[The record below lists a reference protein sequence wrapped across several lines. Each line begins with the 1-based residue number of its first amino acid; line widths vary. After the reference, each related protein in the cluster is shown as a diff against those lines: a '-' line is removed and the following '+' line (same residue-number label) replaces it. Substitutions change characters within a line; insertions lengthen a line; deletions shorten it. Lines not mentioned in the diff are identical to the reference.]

1 MPAALAPTALLD
13 EADSHTC
20 NTACQGAISHPETCR
35 CVCLGR
41 NHGGAHVAGR
51 RLAALSVTTRIA
63 RTGDVFLGAAA
74 HLDDEPY
81 NVRHQ
86 NRTLLLDPEDIF

>member
-1 MPAALAPTALLD
+1 MRTAPALAPTALLD

-51 RLAALSVTTRIA
+51 RLAADQLRASYV
-63 RTGDVFLGAAA
+63 RTGFTTAMLAAT
-74 HLDDEPY
+74 DGDEAW
-81 NVRHQ
+81 
-86 NRTLLLDPEDIF
+86 